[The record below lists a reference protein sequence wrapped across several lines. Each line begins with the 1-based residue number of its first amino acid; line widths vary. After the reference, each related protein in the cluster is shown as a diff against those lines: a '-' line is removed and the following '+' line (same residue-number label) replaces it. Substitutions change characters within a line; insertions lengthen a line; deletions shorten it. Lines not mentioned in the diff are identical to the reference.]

1 MFLSRSLQWDR
12 LVSLARVLLTCKV
25 SEHSVQND
33 PVSHYTLVSFDHFR
47 GNPQHRH
54 CVLPVSHAAAPRL
67 PGRTGRLE
75 DLGRHFSY
83 SARQG
88 KAQSSVGLLLF
99 FRLSFIFFSFFGK
112 KKRGLN
118 CCMLH
123 LKWVVSYLGWK
134 RKIFFIF
141 CYLFLAF
148 VQLQCCA
155 AEHRHL

>member
-1 MFLSRSLQWDR
+1 M
-12 LVSLARVLLTCKV
+12 
-25 SEHSVQND
+25 SEHSVQKD
-33 PVSHYTLVSFDHFR
+33 PVSDYTLVFFDHFR

-75 DLGRHFSY
+75 DLGRHVSY

-88 KAQSSVGLLLF
+88 KVQSSVGLLLF

-112 KKRGLN
+112 KRALN

-123 LKWVVSYLGWK
+123 VKVSS
-134 RKIFFIF
+134 
-141 CYLFLAF
+141 LAF
-148 VQLQCCA
+148 GVEKEIFLHFLLFVLGICPTPVLCG
-155 AEHRHL
+155 